1 MAEQNED
8 KKNEAPKGLIR
19 PLHLDATEKVVKE
32 ESKADDVDESFVD
45 FALGDEK
52 PKPDP
57 KETPAQKLARE
68 AADKGPTAR
77 NYDRFKAYADKD
89 ITNDDELEEVVKGY
103 KTKAEKLE
111 VLVKGDTEL
120 QSNDDY
126 KFYRSLEKATDEQKV
141 TARLVAKFMGGG
153 LTQEQ
158 ATAKAAERI
167 LAKKD
172 NPEWLE
178 DEALSVTAEVRGLIK
193 GMEKEAVDRVSNAKK
208 DLTFAEPSADFEKSV
223 KESQTNIKDF
233 LGMKLSKDDK
243 QREKLVSEAYI
254 EPTKLSEMLKDP
266 VFYNKVCLL
275 KKYEKQWTANIENRT
290 NGKSKL
296 AESLRKTP
304 SIGSGLGKGNTGNSS
319 KTSGFQVSGRLA
331 RKTS

>member
-1 MAEQNED
+1 MAENAEN
-8 KKNEAPKGLIR
+8 KTEAPKGLIR

-32 ESKADDVDESFVD
+32 EPKADDVDESFVD
-45 FALGDEK
+45 FALGEEK

-68 AADKGPTAR
+68 AAAATPAR
-77 NYDRFKAYADKD
+77 DYSRFKSYSEKEKD
-89 ITNDDELEEVVKGY
+89 VTSDDDLEEIIKSY

-153 LTQEQ
+153 LTQEA

-254 EPTKLSEMLKDP
+254 EPKQLNELLKDP

-304 SIGSGLGKGNTGNSS
+304 SIGSGLGKGNTGNSA
-319 KTSGFQVSGRLA
+319 KPQGFQVSGRLA

>member
-1 MAEQNED
+1 MAENAEN
-8 KKNEAPKGLIR
+8 KNEAPKGLIR

-89 ITNDDELEEVVKGY
+89 ITNDDELEEVVKSY

-120 QSNDDY
+120 QGDEDY
-126 KFYRSLEKATDEQKV
+126 KFYRKLLNASPEEKV
-141 TARLVAKFMGGG
+141 TAKLVATFMQGG
-153 LTQEQ
+153 LSQEDAQ
-158 ATAKAAERI
+158 KEAAEEI
-167 LAKKD
+167 KANEA
-172 NPEWLE
+172 NPRWLKL
-178 DEALSVTAEVRGLIK
+178 EAVKVFTELSNLISGK
-193 GMEKEAVDRVSNAKK
+193 EKEAVNKITNAKK